1 MKRRS
6 FFIASAGALATEA
19 LLAQN
24 GAQKSAAPLTA
35 GQVIE
40 RIKANVGVPWRSQTV
55 DTIKAGSSDTPVH
68 GIATTMMCTLD
79 VLERASAAGKNMVIT
94 HEPTFYSHEDKTDAL
109 VNDPT
114 FQFKR
119 DFIEKNGMVVF
130 RFHDHWHAHRPDGI
144 ATGMVRA
151 LGWEKNADAQ
161 NPRLFNFTGMTL
173 ERLASEMQR
182 KLNVRTMRVV
192 GDPATPVSHVTASWG
207 YGNVTGSMRALSRP
221 EIDVLVIGEAREW
234 EVIEYA
240 QDVIASGKKKGLI
253 ILGHVV
259 SEEEGMR
266 YCADWLK
273 GFISEVPV
281 EFVRAGEPFW
291 RPA

>member
-1 MKRRS
+1 
-6 FFIASAGALATEA
+6 
-19 LLAQN
+19 
-24 GAQKSAAPLTA
+24 
-35 GQVIE
+35 
-40 RIKANVGVPWRSQTV
+40 
-55 DTIKAGSSDTPVH
+55 
-68 GIATTMMCTLD
+68 
-79 VLERASAAGKNMVIT
+79 
-94 HEPTFYSHEDKTDAL
+94 
-109 VNDPT
+109 
-114 FQFKR
+114 
-119 DFIEKNGMVVF
+119 
-130 RFHDHWHAHRPDGI
+130 
-144 ATGMVRA
+144 MVRA
-151 LGWEKNADAQ
+151 LGWEKYADAQ
-161 NPRLFNFTGMTL
+161 NPRLFNFSGLTL

-221 EIDVLVIGEAREW
+221 ELDVLVIGEAREW

-240 QDVIASGKKKGLI
+240 QDVIASGNRKGLI
-253 ILGHVV
+253 ILGHVA

>member
-1 MKRRS
+1 V
-6 FFIASAGALATEA
+6 A
-19 LLAQN
+19 
-24 GAQKSAAPLTA
+24 
-35 GQVIE
+35 
-40 RIKANVGVPWRSQTV
+40 
-55 DTIKAGSSDTPVH
+55 
-68 GIATTMMCTLD
+68 
-79 VLERASAAGKNMVIT
+79 
-94 HEPTFYSHEDKTDAL
+94 
-109 VNDPT
+109 
-114 FQFKR
+114 
-119 DFIEKNGMVVF
+119 
-130 RFHDHWHAHRPDGI
+130 
-144 ATGMVRA
+144 
-151 LGWEKNADAQ
+151 
-161 NPRLFNFTGMTL
+161 
-173 ERLASEMQR
+173 
-182 KLNVRTMRVV
+182 
-192 GDPATPVSHVTASWG
+192 ASWG

-266 YCADWLK
+266 YCAGWLK

>member
-1 MKRRS
+1 MNRRS
-6 FFIASAGALATEA
+6 FFIAGAGALAVES
-19 LLAQN
+19 LA
-24 GAQKSAAPLTA
+24 AQKSSTTLTA
-35 GQVIE
+35 GQVID
-40 RIKANVGVPWRSQTV
+40 RIKANVGVPWRAETV
-55 DTIKAGSSDTPVH
+55 DTIKAGNADTPVH
-68 GIATTMMCTLD
+68 GIATTMMATLD
-79 VLERASAAGKNMVIT
+79 AVQRASAAGKNMVIT

-109 VNDPT
+109 TNDPT

-119 DFIEKNGMVVF
+119 DFIEKNNMVVF

-144 ATGMVRA
+144 ATGMMKA
-151 LGWEKNADAQ
+151 LGWEKNTDPQ
-161 NPRLFNFTGMTL
+161 NPRRFNFESLSL
-173 ERLASEMQR
+173 EALASEMQR
-182 KLNVRTMRVV
+182 KLNVKTMRVI
-192 GDPATPVSHVTASWG
+192 GDSKMPVNHVAANWG
-207 YGNVTGSMRALSRP
+207 YASQPGGIRALSRP
-221 EIDVLVIGEAREW
+221 DLDVLVIGEAREW

-240 QDVIASGKKKGLI
+240 QDTIASGKKKGLI

-291 RPA
+291 RPV

>member
-1 MKRRS
+1 MNRRS
-6 FFIASAGALATEA
+6 FFIAGAGALATEA
-19 LLAQN
+19 LE
-24 GAQKSAAPLTA
+24 AQKSAAPLTA

-40 RIKANVGVPWRSQTV
+40 RIKTNVGVAWRNETV
-55 DTIKAGSSDTPVH
+55 DTIKAGNADTPVR

-79 VLERASAAGKNMVIT
+79 VLQRASAAGKNMVIT
-94 HEPTFYSHEDKTDAL
+94 HEPTFYLHEDKTDAL

-119 DFIEKNGMVVF
+119 DFIEKNNMVVF

-144 ATGMVRA
+144 ATGMLRA
-151 LGWEKNADAQ
+151 LGWETNADAQ
-161 NPRLFNFTGMTL
+161 NPRLFNFSAVPL
-173 ERLASEMQR
+173 ERLASGMQQ
-182 KLNVRTMRVV
+182 KLNIRTMRVI
-192 GDPATPVSHVTASWG
+192 GDSKLPVSHVAANWG
-207 YGNVTGSMRALSRP
+207 YASQPGGIRALSRP
-221 EIDVLVIGEAREW
+221 EVDVLVIGEAREW

-240 QDVIASGKKKGLI
+240 QDTIASGKKKGLI

-266 YCADWLK
+266 YCAEWLK
-273 GFISEVPV
+273 GFITDVPV

-291 RPA
+291 RPV